1 MSRPIL
7 VIEDDTS
14 SARWVEIYLKR
25 AGYSVV
31 LAHDGITGL
40 DMARK
45 VNPALILLDL
55 MLPGMDGREICRIL
69 RRESDV
75 PIIMLTARGAKSDKL
90 DGLDGGA
97 DDYIVKPFDPDELIV
112 RIKSVLRRYKGHFK
126 ISLECGHLHL
136 DNETHEITLEG
147 EPISLSKAQY
157 TIMAVFMNHP
167 NMILSRNQLIAQ
179 AFDNDYE
186 AFDRAIDS
194 HIRRLRKLI
203 HRVNYQPLKTIYG
216 SGYKLE
222 CSEK

>member
-1 MSRPIL
+1 MNHPIL

-14 SARWVEIYLKR
+14 AARWIKVYLER

-40 DMARK
+40 EMARIDT
-45 VNPALILLDL
+45 PSLILLDL
-55 MLPGMDGREICRIL
+55 MLPGLDGMEICRIL
-69 RRESDV
+69 RNESDI
-75 PIIMLTARGAKSDKL
+75 PIIMLTARGAKRDKI
-90 DGLDGGA
+90 DGLDSGA

-126 ISLECGHLHL
+126 KIIKCGLLHL
-136 DNETHEITLEG
+136 DTETHEITLEG
-147 EPISLSKAQY
+147 ELISLSKAQY

-167 NMILSRNQLIAQ
+167 NIILSRNQLIDQ
-179 AFDNDYE
+179 AFDNDFE

-203 HRVNYQPLKTIYG
+203 HHENYKPLKTVYG
-216 SGYKLE
+216 AGYKLE
-222 CSEK
+222 CPEL